1 MANMWDLTGT
11 YLAAN
16 YRKVRPS
23 TQLGTRVLRIVTV
36 TFDNGSDS
44 DIDLTAAYASG
55 TGTFAGSYLDH
66 DSYFSK
72 AVIALQTF
80 GEVWVIGKPDA
91 TNFTVI
97 MSDDTAQDAAMD
109 TNVVVV
115 PGNWGQAE
123 ALLAASVGIGA
134 KAGLATAYNGV
145 VTITDKY
152 LNGAGLSSVSTAA
165 DKF

>member
-1 MANMWDLTGT
+1 MWDLNGT

-23 TQLGTRVLRIVTV
+23 TQLGTRALRIVTV
-36 TFDNGSDS
+36 VFDNGSDS

-72 AVIALQTF
+72 AVIALQNY
-80 GEVWVIGKPDA
+80 GEIWAVGKPD
-91 TNFTVI
+91 TTGFTVI
-97 MSDDTAQDAAMD
+97 MSDDTAQDSAVD
-109 TNVVVV
+109 TNTVVV

-123 ALLAASVGIGA
+123 ANLALAVGIGA